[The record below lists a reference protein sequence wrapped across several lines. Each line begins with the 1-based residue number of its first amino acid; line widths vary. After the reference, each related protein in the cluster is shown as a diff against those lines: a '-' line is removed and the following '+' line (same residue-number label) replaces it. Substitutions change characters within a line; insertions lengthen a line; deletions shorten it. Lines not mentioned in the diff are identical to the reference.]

1 MVLVVQALWHLA
13 EVLEAQTDL
22 LVADQM
28 AGRAELTEV
37 AVAHQME
44 AMEVM
49 VAVVQSVSFGPEH
62 YVNSHLHIQV
72 TFQILQP
79 MCWWLLVAVAAAD

>member
-1 MVLVVQALWHLA
+1 MVLVVQVLWHLA

-28 AGRAELTEV
+28 AGRAELTAV

-44 AMEVM
+44 VMEVM
-49 VAVVQSVSFGPEH
+49 VAVVQSVLFGPEH
-62 YVNSHLHIQV
+62 YVNSHLHTQAICQ
-72 TFQILQP
+72 TLQP
-79 MCWWLLVAVAAAD
+79 MYWWLLAAAVVAD